1 MARED
6 KKRISESVEEVDQLL
21 DDMATVSQQMREGK
35 KLYTEEE
42 IGEHA
47 KNAVDGILDDIFDE
61 ITDED
66 IENFFYDPVY
76 ENITAEDTEEGVII
90 TIDGRYIDGEDRAS
104 WLLTLD
110 GTELPLEGEGKTLV
124 LSEEDSAAYRAA
136 ASVTASVTI
145 DRCDSGTF
153 TLK

>member
-6 KKRISESVEEVDQLL
+6 KKCISESVEEVDQLL
-21 DDMATVSQQMREGK
+21 DDMAAVSQQMREGK

-47 KNAVDGILDDIFDE
+47 KNAVDDIFDE

-76 ENITAEDTEEGVII
+76 ENIMAEDTEEGVVI

-104 WLLTLD
+104 WMLTLD